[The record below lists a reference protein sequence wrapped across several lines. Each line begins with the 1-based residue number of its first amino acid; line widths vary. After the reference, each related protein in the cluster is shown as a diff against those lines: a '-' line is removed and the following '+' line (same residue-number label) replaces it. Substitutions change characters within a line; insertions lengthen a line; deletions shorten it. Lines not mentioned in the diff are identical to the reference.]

1 MQALWGEPWTAPSVF
16 VDGNEVAPF
25 RGDVID
31 LWLLA
36 KQCTVTQWR
45 QGLAERR
52 RNGGTAQ
59 GSIKHVHFDVE
70 DSIPRIGCFLS
81 AFEHLF
87 RTLPKELSQ
96 STATEIESW
105 SLDANRRSLVCEWR
119 VKKDRTLVKK
129 PWSSLSQRAAEHPVQ
144 WGKKQRTG
152 LWHRHPFERRSS
164 SIKARRRQSRSTGF
178 ARDFGWIVAGTKPS
192 GRTLDLYIYIYIA
205 NGESPSQHVT
215 VGLAEARPNNNLR
228 QGLLFL
234 YVYFLFSI
242 FHPNRPK
249 KSGKESRVLQKPII
263 FCAMDLI
270 HTVGNK
276 WDHNKA
282 LLKFWRESDKRVI
295 LFFSNKKKNIRNG
308 IHCTCNG
315 SVCASSTHELW
326 TTERLSSNSHLAYS
340 PLQDT

>member
-25 RGDVID
+25 RGDVFD

-45 QGLAERR
+45 QGPAERR

-59 GSIKHVHFDVE
+59 GSIKLVHFDVE

-105 SLDANRRSLVCEWR
+105 SLDANRRSLVCERR

-129 PWSSLSQRAAEHPVQ
+129 ILIELVSKGSWTPSAVGEETKNRAFAQAP
-144 WGKKQRTG
+144 
-152 LWHRHPFERRSS
+152 HPFERKSS

-215 VGLAEARPNNNLR
+215 VGLAEARPKKFDWHTKVCAYIVMRGAVTSRVESRRAHSASWRSIYTRSELSFSK
-228 QGLLFL
+228 QGRSPRGTDGGSMVGRWGSRGLPPKIFL
-234 YVYFLFSI
+234 QIVSKWANFDLSWSKVSCNPSLFSHVQSSLLH
-242 FHPNRPK
+242 HP
-249 KSGKESRVLQKPII
+249 VLS
-263 FCAMDLI
+263 FNTLE
-270 HTVGNK
+270 T
-276 WDHNKA
+276 
-282 LLKFWRESDKRVI
+282 
-295 LFFSNKKKNIRNG
+295 
-308 IHCTCNG
+308 
-315 SVCASSTHELW
+315 
-326 TTERLSSNSHLAYS
+326 
-340 PLQDT
+340 